1 MAELTRQFRIKATHP
16 TPAGGFL
23 AVGPR
28 YLGELIENGAAIRFH
43 HHGAPE
49 WIEIVAI
56 EHVEEAPDPRKYRPR
71 WK

>member
-1 MAELTRQFRIKATHP
+1 MRNGELQYRIKP
-16 TPAGGFL
+16 SYEKPPGGFL

-28 YLGELIENGAAIRFH
+28 YFGEVIEGGKAVRFR

-49 WIEIVAI
+49 WTEVVPI
-56 EHVEEAPDPRKYRPR
+56 EHVEEAPDPPKYRRR